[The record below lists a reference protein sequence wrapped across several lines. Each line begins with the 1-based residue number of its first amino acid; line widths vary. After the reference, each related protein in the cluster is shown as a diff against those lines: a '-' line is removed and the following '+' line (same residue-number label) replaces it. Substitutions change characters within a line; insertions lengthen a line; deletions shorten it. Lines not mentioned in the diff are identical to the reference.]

1 MAASIAPDTVAEV
14 RGAFYG
20 LANRTIL
27 FTRGEYMFVTFGL
40 FAGIA
45 AFVGGMLASWL
56 LLAEGVGTIE
66 TGALMFGILVGH
78 LVPARAFLLPWRL
91 QSLKNQPKA
100 VLRTVEFASWGGF
113 AAIGVGLLLYAAL
126 SSHPLIA
133 LTDIAVRGGVVAHAI
148 GRMGCF
154 ALGCCFGRPTQL
166 PWSVRYDSP
175 HAKAV
180 RVGGLGGVLIHPV
193 PLYEAVYNFGIFVLV
208 NVVAFAGAPQ
218 GIPTAMYLLLYGA
231 GRFVL
236 EGLRHNGASEMV
248 GPIHRNQ
255 WFSLVMVASGVGLL
269 VAMAPFTGPDA
280 PSLARGWPE
289 VIALVLVIAVAS
301 LIVGLVYS
309 LHRGTIG
316 RW

>member
-1 MAASIAPDTVAEV
+1 MAASTAPDTVAEA

-27 FTRGEYMFVTFGL
+27 FSRGEYIFVTFGL

-45 AFVGGMLASWL
+45 AFVGGMLGSWL

-66 TGALMFGILVGH
+66 AGALMFGILVGH
-78 LVPARAFLLPWRL
+78 LLPARAFLLPWRL
-91 QSLKNQPKA
+91 QGLKNQPKA

-113 AAIGVGLLLYAAL
+113 AAIGAGLLLYAAL
-126 SSHPLIA
+126 SSHQLIT

-175 HAKAV
+175 DAKAV
-180 RVGGLGGVLIHPV
+180 RAGGLGGVLIHPV
-193 PLYEAVYNFGIFVLV
+193 PLYEAVYNLGIFVLV

-231 GRFVL
+231 GRFGL

-248 GPIHRNQ
+248 GPLHRNQ
-255 WFSLVMVASGVGLL
+255 WFSLVMVASGAGLL

-280 PSLARGWPE
+280 PPLARGWPE
-289 VIALVLVIAVAS
+289 VIALVPVVAVAS
-301 LIVGLVYS
+301 LIVGFVYS
-309 LHRGTIG
+309 LHRGAIG